1 MMHYWHYCQ
10 VSYEDFR
17 IHMARM
23 YQQYER
29 MQVSNVADPALR
41 RQLPISTISGISQN
55 GGNEIAQDVR
65 PKIKEIK
72 DTSNQSTQATS
83 DAQGNGLLQQ
93 REQQQQK
100 EEQQKQPMENGKSPE
115 INDPVSSFLDEVVEQ
130 VVDNIEQKHKF
141 SDRDD
146 GKTADVEPPATTDS
160 DPDQSLM
167 GNHNPAVPVD
177 SSALEHESRAE
188 MEAAKR
194 ETDLTGLKSQATST
208 TESQEIVRPP
218 SIQYEKQST
227 NTPSRQIFSPGPRA
241 PPFRIP
247 EFRWSYLHQK
257 LLSDLLFSLEQD
269 IQVWKT

>member
-1 MMHYWHYCQ
+1 
-10 VSYEDFR
+10 
-17 IHMARM
+17 MARM

-55 GGNEIAQDVR
+55 GGNDIVQDVR

-83 DAQGNGLLQQ
+83 DVQGNGPQ
-93 REQQQQK
+93 EQQQHEQQQ
-100 EEQQKQPMENGKSPE
+100 EQQKQPVENGKSPE

-130 VVDNIEQKHKF
+130 VVDNIEQRHKF
-141 SDRDD
+141 KDGN
-146 GKTADVEPPATTDS
+146 GKTADVEPSSTMDS
-160 DPDQSLM
+160 DPNPCLM
-167 GNHNPAVPVD
+167 GNHTPAIPVD
-177 SSALEHESRAE
+177 SIRKGSSTSEHESKAE
-188 MEAAKR
+188 MEAAKK
-194 ETDLTGLKSQATST
+194 EADLTGLKNQATST
-208 TESQEIVRPP
+208 AESQEITRPP

-269 IQVWKT
+269 IQVWKTQAATFTFVSFIYLLL